1 MKRAAS
7 TPARS
12 RPRKKAAA
20 SETIPSA
27 ASAAPEAPAAPSDG
41 RNVDPLEGKLS
52 VAAGVLLLVAALF
65 PRSLK
70 QLLML
75 SLGGGLL
82 YRGMTGHCSVYQA
95 MGIDTTRQPLLPPL
109 KL

>member
-1 MKRAAS
+1 MKRAAK

-12 RPRKKAAA
+12 RPRKKA
-20 SETIPSA
+20 P
-27 ASAAPEAPAAPSDG
+27 APATTASPAVPAPPSDG
-41 RNVDPLEGKLS
+41 RNVDPLEGTLS

-65 PRSLK
+65 PRSLR

-75 SLGGGLL
+75 SLGGSLL
-82 YRGMTGHCSVYQA
+82 YRGITGHCSVYQA
-95 MGIDTTRQPLLPPL
+95 VGIDTAKHPL